1 MGRGMEG
8 GKQVGRNEDRI
19 IRGLDEELTE
29 EQGVKPKTSI
39 EEEME
44 EEETLELERARRERQ
59 GE

>member
-8 GKQVGRNEDRI
+8 GKQVDRNEDRI

-44 EEETLELERARRERQ
+44 EEETLELERARQQRK

>member
-8 GKQVGRNEDRI
+8 GKQVDRNEDRL
-19 IRGLDEELTE
+19 IRGLDEESAE

-44 EEETLELERARRERQ
+44 AQEQEELEHARQQRN
-59 GE
+59 GK